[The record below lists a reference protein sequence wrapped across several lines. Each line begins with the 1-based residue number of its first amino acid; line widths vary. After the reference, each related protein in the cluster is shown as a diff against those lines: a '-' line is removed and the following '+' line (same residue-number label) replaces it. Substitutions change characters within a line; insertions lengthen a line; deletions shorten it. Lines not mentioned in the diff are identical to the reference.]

1 MITDIVKK
9 FLLLSQILPV
19 LDLSLESWGW
29 LNTILRVDKDKYIMM
44 KVVCS
49 GLVEETVKV
58 VNATGHDMILEL
70 DQEGNVLVGEVKLML
85 RDKVTTNGLIH
96 VIGNRRQIK
105 CRKIFLYE
113 KHSRRCN
120 CSPGSA
126 WRHWP
131 PEDETN
137 NLLDLLDLL
146 SKLTIRNHLRL

>member
-1 MITDIVKK
+1 MKTDIVKN

-49 GLVEETVKV
+49 GLVEEKV
-58 VNATGHDMILEL
+58 VNDMILEL
-70 DQEGNVLVGEVKLML
+70 DQEGNVLVGGVKLML
-85 RDKVTTNGLIH
+85 RDKVTTNGVIH

-113 KHSRRCN
+113 KYSRRCN

-131 PEDETN
+131 PEDEAN

>member
-1 MITDIVKK
+1 MKTDIVKN

-49 GLVEETVKV
+49 GLVEEKVKV
-58 VNATGHDMILEL
+58 VNDMILEL
-70 DQEGNVLVGEVKLML
+70 DQEGNVLVGGVKLML
-85 RDKVTTNGLIH
+85 RDKVTTNGVIH

-105 CRKIFLYE
+105 CRKIFLHE

-120 CSPGSA
+120 CSSGSA

-131 PEDETN
+131 PEDEAN